1 MKKLLLF
8 VLVGSLLAVGCN
20 QPTTNTNVN
29 VNTSLD
35 KNANANLSNA
45 NLGNLSNT
53 TSSMI
58 ETNEPDIYQAKVSL
72 NFEAMGD
79 QQNMKLP
86 TPLVALVARN
96 GADRRI
102 EFTMPNGQKIV
113 YLEKAGT
120 NYGILPAQ
128 KQFAE
133 LDKEALGVEVQSL
146 MMPDQLIDRIEQL
159 KGIQKVGEEQVNGR
173 TVVRYNYESVTD
185 TKSQA
190 GNVQTESYILV
201 DKETGL
207 PLRTETLSESQ
218 GGQVQGFKG
227 IRIITEMSDIQ
238 TTVSPELFDAP
249 PADYKKIDSQQVRN
263 QLNLITQAAMAIMG
277 QMMRQSQ
284 TTASPTVSPT
294 VQQ

>member
-1 MKKLLLF
+1 MKKLLSF
-8 VLVGSLLAVGCN
+8 VLLGGLLAIGCN
-20 QPTTNTNVN
+20 QPTTNTNAN

-53 TSSMI
+53 TSSI
-58 ETNEPDIYQAKVSL
+58 IDTGEPDTYQAKVSL
-72 NFEAMGD
+72 NFEAMGE

-86 TPLVALVARN
+86 TPIIALVARN
-96 GADRRI
+96 GADRRV
-102 EFTMPNGQKIV
+102 EFTMPNGQKVV

-120 NYGILPAQ
+120 NYGILPGT

-146 MMPDQLIDRIEQL
+146 MMPDQIIDRIGQL

-190 GNVQTESYILV
+190 GNVATESYILV

-207 PLRTETLSESQ
+207 PLHTETVSESQ

-227 IRIITEMSDIQ
+227 IKIVTEMSDIQ

-249 PADYKKIDSQQVRN
+249 PADYAKIDSAQVRQ
-263 QLNLITQAAMAIMG
+263 QLNLVTQAAMAIIG
-277 QMMRQSQ
+277 QMMKQSQ
-284 TTASPTVSPT
+284 TTATPAVSPT
-294 VQQ
+294 VR